1 MLTSLFI
8 LLQAAPA
15 ITPVTG
21 PLVNWVIGFMATLM
35 LAMGG
40 FIVKMWGDRNK
51 IEMEQTK
58 VLEAIKIYMEQIAQ
72 KLNK

>member
-1 MLTSLFI
+1 MMATILFV
-8 LLQAAPA
+8 LMQTPT

-21 PLVNWVIGFMATLM
+21 PLVNWVIGFLATM
-35 LAMGG
+35 ILAMGG

-58 VLEAIKIYMEQIAQ
+58 VLEAIKIYMEQITA